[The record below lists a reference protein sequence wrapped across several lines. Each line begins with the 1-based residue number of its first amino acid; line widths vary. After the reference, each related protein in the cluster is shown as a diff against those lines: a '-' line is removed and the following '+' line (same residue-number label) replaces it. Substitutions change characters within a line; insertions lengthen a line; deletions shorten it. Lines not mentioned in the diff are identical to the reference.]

1 MKVKDVISLAAANLG
16 RDDLVARVE
25 DRAAEP
31 FGELSSLLRC
41 YNLVENEVALDYFP
55 LKAEELFT
63 EEQIGCGG
71 VLPYREFSRAPVEI
85 LSVKGE
91 GGFPLS
97 FEIRPAALLLPP
109 FAKRACVFY
118 TYSPKEKEWGD
129 DAEIAANVS
138 ERLLSFGVCC
148 EFCLTNGQYGEAA
161 TWERKFREA
170 LRAANVRHKKLTV
183 RSRRWA

>member
-1 MKVKDVISLAAANLG
+1 MKVRNVISLAAANLG
-16 RDDLVARVE
+16 REDLVAGAE
-25 DRAAEP
+25 DCAAEP

-55 LKAEELFT
+55 PKT
-63 EEQIGCGG
+63 EECFTAADLSEEGF
-71 VLPYREFSRAPVEI
+71 LPYTAFSHAPVEI

-91 GGFPLS
+91 SGLPLS
-97 FEIRPAALLLPP
+97 HESRTSGLVLPQNVTQV
-109 FAKRACVFY
+109 CVSY

-129 DAEIAANVS
+129 DAEVMPQVS

-148 EFCLTNGQYGEAA
+148 EFCLTNGQYAEAA
-161 TWERKFREA
+161 TWEKKFREA
-170 LRAANVRHKKLTV
+170 LRAANVGHKKLTV